1 MSKYNQRKGLN
12 LSAIASSI
20 LEEWSE
26 NKTFEKSVSSR
37 ENGPSFVFYEGPPSS
52 NGLPGIHHV
61 MARTIK
67 DVFCRYKTL
76 KGYKVNMT
84 TLLVTI

>member
-52 NGLPGIHHV
+52 NGLP
-61 MARTIK
+61 R
-67 DVFCRYKTL
+67 
-76 KGYKVNMT
+76 VN
-84 TLLVTI
+84 VIS